1 MSTTIQISCRLL
13 LMVCFAALCCSAQSP
28 TDLNQSPVGNK
39 PELIVQ
45 LGQGSSIDLA
55 LFSPDK
61 RSILTANTGL
71 AYAVLWDVATGAE
84 IRRFGNTEGVVAIDF
99 SRDGRFV
106 VTAGFDKAAHLWN
119 AATGDEVRTFKG
131 GMGAIVAAQFS
142 PDGKHLLT
150 GSAAQYDKGRTVVGE
165 MVRVWE
171 VSSGKVLQTLAIQM
185 PVAFSPDGRFALT
198 GSEANSARLLN
209 VSTGHELKRF
219 EVVGDRV
226 ADVGYSADGRIAFTT
241 TGNPYDSQASRTL
254 QLWDVASGKEIRRI
268 EKTKGARA
276 HLSADGRYLLMVAD
290 DEEWAATMID
300 VVTGQEVK
308 RIKNVLWPLGL
319 SPDASMALMAH
330 SNNLLLW
337 DVASN
342 KAIRIFKGYSSSVL
356 SVSLSSDDRYLII
369 GGGYKGAQL
378 WDTTTGQQIQ
388 SYVSEKGSVDY
399 AALSRDGSFVFT
411 QGFDSPGRVWDA
423 ITGQALR
430 TISGNPRM
438 TEHVSL
444 SPDGR
449 YLFTGGFDNPAR
461 LWDPV
466 TGTEVRRFVG
476 YPGSIQEVAF
486 SPDSRF
492 VLTLSNDKNPWN
504 WACLWEVATG
514 KEVRRFK
521 VPIQMG
527 SSMAISRDNRLLVVG
542 GSSPTYGINANL
554 FNLTTGLHV
563 RSFVGHSKTVGSV
576 AFSPDGR
583 SILTGSWD
591 HTARLWDV
599 ATGRQLRV
607 FRGHSAHVW
616 SAQLSYDQKYVITG
630 STDSTARIW
639 RADTG
644 EEVCRLITFNN
655 GTWIVVAPDGRF
667 DANNLDQISG
677 LNWVMPDDPF
687 RPIPAEVFMKD
698 YYEPRLLPRL
708 LAGEKTRPIKSVTE
722 LNRVQPGVSIKEILW
737 DGQGRDKVSVGVEV
751 SAASGEFLRDG
762 RKISLAT
769 GVYDLRLFRDGQ
781 QVGYA
786 PATGG
791 EIKVDPVTKKALITF
806 SGVPLPRRKDLTRIE
821 FSAYAFNV
829 DRVKSATDRKAIQYP
844 ADLAP
849 VKGRAYVISVG
860 VNAYENPE
868 WDLKYAANDA
878 RQIQRTLSEK
888 LSQGGEYHEVVPV
901 SLISDY
907 QTKDGQRVV
916 SEKSAS
922 KANIRAVLDLLAGKT
937 VDPEIAKT
945 IPNADKLRRATPDDF
960 VIISISSHGYA
971 DQNGSFYLIPYDVGA
986 GSRREITAG
995 LLQHCISSEELNLW
1009 LRDVDAGQMVMIVDA
1024 CHSAAS
1030 VEGEGFKPGPMG
1042 SRGLGQLAYD
1052 KGMRILTSTQS
1063 DDVALETDLTQQGLL
1078 SYALT
1083 HDGIDAGE
1091 ADFKPRDKAITL
1103 SEWLEYGVDRV
1114 PKLYTEIAQKY
1125 QLVALNQLKNISI
1138 GRNDRTRLLIF
1149 SRDGTNSSL
1158 KKNSNQQPS
1167 LFDFTR
1173 SRNPVVLVRN

>member
-1 MSTTIQISCRLL
+1 ML
-13 LMVCFAALCCSAQSP
+13 CFTALHCSAQSP
-28 TDLNQSPVGNK
+28 NEVTQSSVSNK

-45 LGQGSSIDLA
+45 LGQGSSIDYA
-55 LFSPDK
+55 LFSPDN
-61 RSILTANTGL
+61 RSILTANTGS

-84 IRRFGNTEGVVAIDF
+84 IRRFGNTEGVVAIGF
-99 SRDGRFV
+99 SPDGRLV
-106 VTAGFDKAAHLWN
+106 LTAGFDKAAHLWN
-119 AATGDEVRTFKG
+119 AATGEEVRTFKG
-131 GMGAIVAAQFS
+131 GMGNIVAANFS
-142 PDGKHLLT
+142 SDGKHLLT
-150 GSAAQYDKGRTVVGE
+150 GSAAQYDKGRTVVSE

-171 VSSGKVLQTLAIQM
+171 VSSGKVLQSFPIKM
-185 PVAFSPDGRFALT
+185 PVAFSPDGRFALA
-198 GSEANSARLLN
+198 GSEANAVRVLDVN
-209 VSTGHELKRF
+209 TGQELKRL
-219 EVVGDRV
+219 EVAGGEI
-226 ADVGYSADGRIAFTT
+226 ANVGYSADGRIAFSS
-241 TGNPYDSQASRTL
+241 TGNPYDSAALRTL

-268 EKTKGARA
+268 EKTKAARL
-276 HLSADGRYLLMVAD
+276 HLSADGRYLLMAAD
-290 DEEWAATMID
+290 DEEWATVMID
-300 VVTGQEVK
+300 VGTGQEVK
-308 RIKNVLWPLGL
+308 RIKNVLWPLGF

-356 SVSLSSDDRYLII
+356 SVSLSPDDRYLII

-399 AALSRDGSFVFT
+399 AALSRDGAFVFT
-411 QGFDSPGRVWDA
+411 QGFNNPGRVWDT

-430 TISGNPRM
+430 TISGNEKM
-438 TEHVSL
+438 TEYVAL

-466 TGTEVRRFVG
+466 TGNEVRRFVG
-476 YPGSIQEVAF
+476 YPGSIRQVAF

-492 VLTLSNDKNPWN
+492 VLTLSYDKNPWN

-521 VPIQMG
+521 VPIHMG
-527 SSMAISRDNRLLVVG
+527 SSMAISPDNRQLVVG
-542 GSSPTYGINANL
+542 GVSSTYGINANL
-554 FNLTTGLHV
+554 FNLTTGLPI
-563 RSFVGHSKTVGSV
+563 RSFIGHSKIVGSV

-616 SAQLSYDQKYVITG
+616 SARLSHDQKFVITG

-667 DANNLDQISG
+667 DANNLDQIAG

-708 LAGEKTRPIKSVTE
+708 LAGEKSRPIKSVTA

-737 DGQGRDKVSVGVEV
+737 EGQGHDKVSVGVEV

-762 RKISLAT
+762 RKVSLET

-781 QVGYA
+781 QIGYA
-786 PATGG
+786 PAAGG
-791 EIKVDPVTKKALITF
+791 EIKVDPVTKKALVTF
-806 SGVPLPRRKDLTRIE
+806 SGIPLPRRQDLTRVE

-829 DRVKSATDRKAIQYP
+829 DRVKSATDRKAILYP
-844 ADLAP
+844 KDLAP
-849 VKGRAYVISVG
+849 VKGRAYLITIG
-860 VNAYENPE
+860 VNAYENAE
-868 WDLKYAANDA
+868 WNLKYAANDA

-888 LSQGGEYHEVVPV
+888 LSQGGEYQEVVPV

-907 QTKDGQRVV
+907 QTKDGQSVV
-916 SEKSAS
+916 SETSAT
-922 KANIRAVLDLLAGKT
+922 KANIRAVLDLLAGKP
-937 VDPEIAKT
+937 VDAEIVKT
-945 IPNADKLRRATPDDF
+945 IPNADKLRAATPDDF

-971 DQNGSFYLIPYDVGA
+971 DRNGSFYLIPYDVGP
-986 GSRREITAG
+986 GSKREITAD
-995 LLQHCISSEELNLW
+995 LLKHCISSDELTW
-1009 LRDVDAGQMVMIVDA
+1009 MPAR
-1024 CHSAAS
+1024 
-1030 VEGEGFKPGPMG
+1030 
-1042 SRGLGQLAYD
+1042 
-1052 KGMRILTSTQS
+1052 
-1063 DDVALETDLTQQGLL
+1063 
-1078 SYALT
+1078 
-1083 HDGIDAGE
+1083 
-1091 ADFKPRDKAITL
+1091 
-1103 SEWLEYGVDRV
+1103 W
-1114 PKLYTEIAQKY
+1114 
-1125 QLVALNQLKNISI
+1125 
-1138 GRNDRTRLLIF
+1138 
-1149 SRDGTNSSL
+1149 
-1158 KKNSNQQPS
+1158 
-1167 LFDFTR
+1167 
-1173 SRNPVVLVRN
+1173 